1 MKKTYNLMLVVCS
14 NILLL
19 ALAIVALTSCAD
31 NDYSVFNKGY
41 DKLTLTSDQQTTIL
55 DEHTHANEA
64 VLLSWTTG
72 NNGGTGNRIY
82 YQLELAPKGTN
93 FQNAYV
99 AVDNETQIYTWS
111 ATQENLNSIIL
122 DKFDGTPGESIELE
136 ARVSATSEGTEKQT
150 STIDFTVTP
159 YKPVTET
166 LFLIGNATPN
176 GWSIDNATEMTR
188 QDNGKFT
195 WEGNLVE
202 GDYKFVTNK
211 SDFLPSYNN
220 DGEGNLV
227 YRSSDEE
234 PDEKFHIDEAH
245 YYRIN
250 VDLLEGTLTCE
261 KADGMRPS
269 YDQIFFVGD
278 ATGWGFEEMTKDP
291 IDPFLFRYGKIIN
304 SAGEF
309 KFATANGSWEN
320 MYKATNEHQ
329 AYSDATVS
337 FVSGFDPDNKWYLN
351 EGETG
356 KAYKICL
363 DIRSGKE
370 RMMMKE
376 FTPYEMVYL
385 VGDATPNGW
394 DLGNATPMTAT
405 ADPMVFTWTGQLN
418 AGELKFS
425 FDKRSDWNGA
435 WLMCGLGNDIAPT
448 GSEEHALFI
457 NKSDE
462 YLKAQYLDKNIGDV
476 DQKWKITSSGT
487 YTITL
492 NQLKETITI
501 AKQ

>member
-1 MKKTYNLMLVVCS
+1 MKKTYNLMLVVCT
-14 NILLL
+14 NILLF

-136 ARVSATSEGTEKQT
+136 ARVSAISEGTEKQT

-159 YKPVTET
+159 YNPVTES
-166 LFLIGNATPN
+166 LFLIGDATPN

-250 VDLLEGTLTCE
+250 VDLLE
-261 KADGMRPS
+261 
-269 YDQIFFVGD
+269 
-278 ATGWGFEEMTKDP
+278 
-291 IDPFLFRYGKIIN
+291 
-304 SAGEF
+304 
-309 KFATANGSWEN
+309 
-320 MYKATNEHQ
+320 
-329 AYSDATVS
+329 
-337 FVSGFDPDNKWYLN
+337 
-351 EGETG
+351 
-356 KAYKICL
+356 
-363 DIRSGKE
+363 
-370 RMMMKE
+370 
-376 FTPYEMVYL
+376 
-385 VGDATPNGW
+385 
-394 DLGNATPMTAT
+394 
-405 ADPMVFTWTGQLN
+405 
-418 AGELKFS
+418 
-425 FDKRSDWNGA
+425 
-435 WLMCGLGNDIAPT
+435 
-448 GSEEHALFI
+448 
-457 NKSDE
+457 
-462 YLKAQYLDKNIGDV
+462 
-476 DQKWKITSSGT
+476 
-487 YTITL
+487 
-492 NQLKETITI
+492 
-501 AKQ
+501 